1 MDKYL
6 TTRDVAEI
14 LKISYDKALE
24 LMHSYELGAVKIGRQ
39 YRVTEAKLNEY
50 LHPESIAQA
59 PRKKLKKRA
68 NYFYER

>member
-6 TTRDVAEI
+6 TTREVAEI
-14 LKISYDKALE
+14 LKVSYDKALE

-39 YRVTEAKLNEY
+39 YRVTEKKLHEY
-50 LHPESIAQA
+50 LHPESITQT
-59 PRKKLKKRA
+59 PRKQLKKKA